1 MRCAS
6 PTTIYAYTGSGFA
19 RGTYESLT
27 IGADTTSCTSAQL
40 VVMTQAE
47 LDQYV
52 ASPFRLSVAEGGA
65 ISGAILLLWAL
76 AFGVRQIVRMLR
88 ESDVLPPPPEV

>member
-1 MRCAS
+1 MRCAT
-6 PTTIYAYTGSGFA
+6 PTTIYAFTGAGLA
-19 RGTYESLT
+19 RGTYAGLT
-27 IGADTTSCTSAQL
+27 IGADTTACTASQL
-40 VVMTQAE
+40 VVMTQNE
-47 LDQYV
+47 LDNYV

-88 ESDVLPPPPEV
+88 ESDFLPQPPEN